1 MVVGSGWGCVRGCFD
16 KRVFESVIS
25 AKEKNKKAIDE
36 KAREYL
42 DLKKV

>member
-1 MVVGSGWGCVRGCFD
+1 MFEGFLVE
-16 KRVFESVIS
+16 RVFESVIS